1 MGRIQAQ
8 AQAIELP
15 LLIMHGDSDTMTA
28 PSGSQFLYD
37 RVGSGDKVLK
47 RYPGLYHEIF
57 NEPERDSVI
66 DDLLGWLDTR
76 ID

>member
-1 MGRIQAQ
+1 
-8 AQAIELP
+8 
-15 LLIMHGDSDTMTA
+15 MTA